1 MERKLSFLHLKEILS
16 DDCVFIGNDKLEFSG
31 IQSVY
36 ESQLGD
42 VTWIKPGV
50 RDEKTLINQTDA
62 SCILCTKDSFEHFQ
76 GSLDQKLFVL
86 HEDPKIL
93 YLCVTKFF
101 SGAESRWSE
110 PTYIHETAIIDAKC
124 KIGENVKIGAYSVI
138 GACEIGNGTI
148 VGESVRIFSNVKIG
162 NYCEIREF
170 SSIGGKGLGYYK
182 KADGTLEHIPHIGS
196 VVIEDN
202 VHIYPFV
209 NIDQGTLGTT
219 RIGKGSAIDHHV
231 HIGHN
236 ASVGMNSILVC
247 GTVMAGGSKVLNDCF
262 IGGNTQIRQKCIIG
276 NRVITGMGSVVVK
289 DIPDNE
295 VWAGNPASFMK
306 KTPNQMF

>member
-1 MERKLSFLHLKEILS
+1 MERKLSFRQLKEILS
-16 DDCVFIGNDKLEFSG
+16 DDCVFVGNAELEFTG

-36 ESQLGD
+36 ECQPGD

-50 RDEKTLINQTDA
+50 RDEKNLINQTVA
-62 SCILCTKDSFEHFQ
+62 TCILCNKDSFKFFT
-76 GSLDQKLFVL
+76 GNIDQKLFVL
-86 HEDPKIL
+86 HDDPKIL
-93 YLCVTKFF
+93 YLRITKFF
-101 SGAESRWSE
+101 AGTGSMWSK
-110 PTYIHETAIIDAKC
+110 PTYIHETAIIDARC
-124 KIGENVKIGAYSVI
+124 QIGDNVKIGAYSVI

-148 VGESVRIFSNVKIG
+148 VGESVRIFDNVKIG
-162 NYCEIREF
+162 SYCDIREF
-170 SSIGGKGLGYYK
+170 SSIGGQGLGYYK
-182 KADGTLEHIPHIGS
+182 KADGTLERIPHIGS

-219 RIGKGSAIDHHV
+219 RIGKGAAIDHHV

-295 VWAGNPASFMK
+295 VWAGNPAIYMK
-306 KTPNQMF
+306 QTPDQMF